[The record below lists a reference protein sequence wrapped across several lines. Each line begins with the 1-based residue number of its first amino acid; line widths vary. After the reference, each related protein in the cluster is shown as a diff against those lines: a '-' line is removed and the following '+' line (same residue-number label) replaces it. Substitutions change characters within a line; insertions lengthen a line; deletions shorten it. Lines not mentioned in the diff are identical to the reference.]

1 MYAVDQWEGVACAVA
16 VAATVVVEMKSLGS
30 FCQNVCVH
38 VRACSAVG
46 PASSIT
52 RKQLSKIRLLV
63 WEANNTKRAH
73 IGGSDPTEPAIDPHT
88 QTHHHHHDNHHDHE
102 EDDDTDAHQ
111 DEGYGSCSRQHSGLW
126 LRSYGI
132 NKRTATKILAVSL
145 YRHAN
150 KYEHTDTYRNTDTLT
165 DFEN

>member
-1 MYAVDQWEGVACAVA
+1 MCVCMCVRVLQLDQPVASPGSNCRKFVFWFGKQTTRNVRTLVDPIQPNPP
-16 VAATVVVEMKSLGS
+16 L
-30 FCQNVCVH
+30 
-38 VRACSAVG
+38 
-46 PASSIT
+46 I
-52 RKQLSKIRLLV
+52 
-63 WEANNTKRAH
+63 
-73 IGGSDPTEPAIDPHT
+73 HT
-88 QTHHHHHDNHHDHE
+88 HTHHHHHDNHHDHE